1 MELAAAAL
9 IAVLCGAVLKKGVPE
24 LALVLTLGAGAVMLA
39 ALSDELWSL
48 WEGLRSLARSAGLE
62 TGLLGPVVRAVAI
75 AAVTRVAAEV
85 CRDAGE
91 GGLASLLELGGKVL
105 ILLTA
110 IPLMELVLEGIGG
123 IL

>member
-1 MELAAAAL
+1 MEQAVELAAAAL

-62 TGLLGPVVRAVAI
+62 TGLIRCL
-75 AAVTRVAAEV
+75 
-85 CRDAGE
+85 
-91 GGLASLLELGGKVL
+91 
-105 ILLTA
+105 
-110 IPLMELVLEGIGG
+110 
-123 IL
+123 